1 MSHFIEKCNVCDK
14 VISTFCS
21 LHLMPSTQCRCM
33 KCEKEVRFSTCKD
46 CGMKPP
52 KQDIKTAIAE
62 ILFNSPHNLGWNNA
76 KHLSDKI
83 LSLMSNHLELQAQS
97 IINILGTECQEC
109 RAFMEGETASY
120 KGYFPVVKII
130 DKLKESLK

>member
-1 MSHFIEKCNVCDK
+1 MNKTALKYGHKLYDITTSDNTGGVSMVKIEDGEIINPEPNC
-14 VISTFCS
+14 
-21 LHLMPSTQCRCM
+21 L
-33 KCEKEVRFSTCKD
+33 
-46 CGMKPP
+46 KPP
-52 KQDIKTAIAE
+52 KQDLKTAIAE

-130 DKLKESLK
+130 DKLKESLRGV